1 MPSVKQHAV
10 LAFLECDL
18 IGVAGPCALLRSA
31 QADVDVEDVPQSVVV
46 LVTPKLLPLAHL
58 EHQPLGLAATCFAVG
73 VAHKFLQ
80 AAARRIALA
89 VCDRGRFWRRRRCFL
104 LWSAAEQ
111 TPALLVILDCG
122 PCKLL

>member
-73 VAHKFLQ
+73 AAHKLLQ
-80 AAARRIALA
+80 AATRRIALA
-89 VCDRGRFWRRRRCFL
+89 VCHRRCFRRRRRCFL
-104 LWSAAEQ
+104 LWSAAKQ
-111 TPALLVILDCG
+111 LPALLVILDC
-122 PCKLL
+122 KLL